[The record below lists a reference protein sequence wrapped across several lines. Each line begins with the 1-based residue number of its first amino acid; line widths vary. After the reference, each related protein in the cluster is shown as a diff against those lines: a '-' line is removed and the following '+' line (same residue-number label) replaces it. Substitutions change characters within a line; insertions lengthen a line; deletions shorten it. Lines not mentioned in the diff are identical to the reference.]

1 MKSLA
6 RLERSVNG
14 GAPPAA
20 CAPYDFV
27 LVLGAFG
34 GRLDHEMQNVNTL
47 FSHTRSSSLGRVV
60 LLDATGWAALLHGG
74 GGEHTLTLRQSS
86 EGTIGADSGTCGLV
100 PIGGPCEHVTTTG
113 LRWNIEGSALA
124 FGGVVSTSNEV
135 VGERATVAMRGDD
148 PALLWTSV
156 FRGDAWA

>member
-74 GGEHTLTLRQSS
+74 GGEHTVTLRQGS

-156 FRGDAWA
+156 FLGDAWA